1 MLSNVTR
8 TKTNS
13 EMTVFVNHIVILIAK
28 DVLHVLLILN
38 LILINQ
44 DVSVLMDLLSI
55 HLENVFQL
63 YLLVHKEWKEHQ
75 MEIVFVKMVILKLA
89 DVDQILNAP

>member
-1 MLSNVTR
+1 
-8 TKTNS
+8 
-13 EMTVFVNHIVILIAK
+13 MTVFVNHIVILIAK

-44 DVSVLMDLLSI
+44 DVSFLMDLLSI

>member
-1 MLSNVTR
+1 
-8 TKTNS
+8 
-13 EMTVFVNHIVILIAK
+13 
-28 DVLHVLLILN
+28 
-38 LILINQ
+38 
-44 DVSVLMDLLSI
+44 MDLLSI

>member
-1 MLSNVTR
+1 VLSNVTR

>member
-1 MLSNVTR
+1 
-8 TKTNS
+8 
-13 EMTVFVNHIVILIAK
+13 MTVFVNHIVILIAK